1 MNKLT
6 FITGNQ
12 HKAEQYE
19 KLLGVPMHHRKIDLD
34 EIQSADPAEVARHKI
49 EEAYKV
55 VQGPVIIDDFSFCMD
70 DFDDLPGPFTKF
82 FVAADDSLE
91 KLCRIADVLE
101 SRRASLVGVIAY
113 KDAERTKI
121 FATRLPGAVAVRPRG
136 TRGIA
141 TDFIFE
147 PDGYGGKTRA
157 ELDEKEYDEVYM
169 KTRPIPE
176 VRDFLRDI
184 DKLV

>member
-1 MNKLT
+1 
-6 FITGNQ
+6 
-12 HKAEQYE
+12 
-19 KLLGVPMHHRKIDLD
+19 
-34 EIQSADPAEVARHKI
+34 
-49 EEAYKV
+49 
-55 VQGPVIIDDFSFCMD
+55 MD

-121 FATRLPGAVAVRPRG
+121 FATRLPGAVAMRPRG

-169 KTRPIPE
+169 KVRPIPE
-176 VRDFLRDI
+176 ARDFLRDI